1 MIPIAQ
7 VRVLF
12 HASSIVSHQSEFK
25 GHVSHLAKRLGSP
38 KQQTQ
43 NSANNYIHVLKENV
57 NGFLKGVEIIEF
69 QLLST
74 CCQNSIR
81 G

>member
-12 HASSIVSHQSEFK
+12 RASSIVSHQSEFK
-25 GHVSHLAKRLGSP
+25 GHVSHLAKRLIRRLP
-38 KQQTQ
+38 KTTTI
-43 NSANNYIHVLKENV
+43 NSANKYTHVLKENV

-74 CCQNSIR
+74 LPSKLH
-81 G
+81 